1 MIVRITA
8 NTFTTVGDG
17 PNDVP
22 IEMGESSSRPIAKGE
37 WYRQEP
43 ELDVDDM
50 ELVNDPVALYM
61 REMGRVA
68 LLTAAEERVL
78 ARRMELAKHL
88 CGMKRELVLEIDQGD
103 APDFGAVDATEPVA
117 WEGAM
122 LLLARIAQNGDVA
135 TALARHLGL
144 DDVPTLDRIE
154 TLPELRTAIDGVI
167 HPELVERV
175 AHELDVTIKETHR
188 RIVYLSLDTRLL
200 PSEVSAAVS
209 AYVPAW
215 VELHPDEAGDHD
227 RCTLSILPRMLS
239 DPGLSDRV
247 EAAND
252 DIARCFDRVKDEA
265 SRAHD
270 HLAEANL
277 RLVVS
282 VAKKYMGR
290 GMSLLDMVQEGSL
303 GLIRGVEKFDHRRG
317 YKFSTYATWWIRQAV
332 TRGIAHQGRT
342 IRVPVHMVETINRMI
357 RQERRLVQELGRD
370 PTEAELGDALEM
382 SAEQVAYTRKVAQE
396 TVSLDKP
403 WARRATAPCGSS
415 LKTPTPHSWRR
426 PYWRTCCGNSWRR
439 RWTRWKNGKTGF
451 CGCAS
456 AWMTAV
462 PARWMKSERFSVL
475 PGSASG
481 RLRVTPSGSCASRSE
496 PTSSVISWNDRP
508 CSNAAAAALI
518 VQWRAFPY
526 RSGFEFVAPR
536 RKT

>member
-50 ELVNDPVALYM
+50 EFVNDPVALYM

-88 CGMKRELVLEIDQGD
+88 CEIKRELVLEIDQGD

-122 LLLARIAQNGDVA
+122 LLLARIAQNSDVA

-144 DDVPTLDRIE
+144 DDVPMLDRIG

-175 AHELDVTIKETHR
+175 AHELDVTTEEAYR

-252 DIARCFDRVKDEA
+252 DIARCFDRVNDEA

-403 WARRATAPCGSS
+403 VGEEGDGSMWELIEDPNATLLEETVSANLLREQLEEALDTLEERENRVLRMRFGLDDGS
-415 LKTPTPHSWRR
+415 P
-426 PYWRTCCGNSWRR
+426 RTLDEIGKVFGV
-439 RWTRWKNGKTGF
+439 TR
-451 CGCAS
+451 
-456 AWMTAV
+456 
-462 PARWMKSERFSVL
+462 ERI
-475 PGSASG
+475 
-481 RLRVTPSGSCASRSE
+481 RQIE
-496 PTSSVISWNDRP
+496 
-508 CSNAAAAALI
+508 SNAIRKLRHP
-518 VQWRAFPY
+518 VRADKLRDFL
-526 RSGFEFVAPR
+526 E
-536 RKT
+536 

>member
-22 IEMGESSSRPIAKGE
+22 IAKGE

-50 ELVNDPVALYM
+50 EFVNDPVALYM

-88 CGMKRELVLEIDQGD
+88 CEMKRELVLEIDQGD
-103 APDFGAVDATEPVA
+103 VPDFGAVDATEPVA

-144 DDVPTLDRIE
+144 DDVPMLDRIG

-175 AHELDVTIKETHR
+175 AHELDVTTEEAYR

-252 DIARCFDRVKDEA
+252 DIARCFDRVNDEA

-332 TRGIAHQGRT
+332 IRGIADQGRT

-403 WARRATAPCGSS
+403 VGEEGDGSMWELIEDPNATLLEETVSANLLREQLEEALDTLEERENRVLRMRFGLDDGS
-415 LKTPTPHSWRR
+415 P
-426 PYWRTCCGNSWRR
+426 RTLDEIGKVFGV
-439 RWTRWKNGKTGF
+439 TR
-451 CGCAS
+451 
-456 AWMTAV
+456 
-462 PARWMKSERFSVL
+462 ERI
-475 PGSASG
+475 
-481 RLRVTPSGSCASRSE
+481 RQIE
-496 PTSSVISWNDRP
+496 
-508 CSNAAAAALI
+508 SNAIRKLRQP
-518 VQWRAFPY
+518 VRADKLRDFL
-526 RSGFEFVAPR
+526 E
-536 RKT
+536 

>member
-22 IEMGESSSRPIAKGE
+22 IAKGE

-50 ELVNDPVALYM
+50 EFVNDPVALYM

-88 CGMKRELVLEIDQGD
+88 CEMKRELVLEIDQGD
-103 APDFGAVDATEPVA
+103 VPDFGAVDATEPVA

-144 DDVPTLDRIE
+144 DDVPMLDRIG

-175 AHELDVTIKETHR
+175 AHELDVTTEEAYR

-200 PSEVSAAVS
+200 PSKVSAAVS

-252 DIARCFDRVKDEA
+252 DIARCFNRVNDEA

-332 TRGIAHQGRT
+332 TRGIADQGRT

-382 SAEQVAYTRKVAQE
+382 SPEQVAYTRKVAQE

-403 WARRATAPCGSS
+403 VGEEGDGSMWELIEDPNATLLEETVSANLLREQLEEALDTLEERENRVLRMRFGLDDGS
-415 LKTPTPHSWRR
+415 P
-426 PYWRTCCGNSWRR
+426 RTLDEIGKVFGV
-439 RWTRWKNGKTGF
+439 TR
-451 CGCAS
+451 
-456 AWMTAV
+456 
-462 PARWMKSERFSVL
+462 ERI
-475 PGSASG
+475 
-481 RLRVTPSGSCASRSE
+481 RQIE
-496 PTSSVISWNDRP
+496 
-508 CSNAAAAALI
+508 SNAIRKLRQP
-518 VQWRAFPY
+518 VRADKLRDFL
-526 RSGFEFVAPR
+526 E
-536 RKT
+536 